1 MVGRD
6 GLAVPL
12 PQREPEH
19 AMTPLLEVEGLEV
32 VYGHAIRAIQGV
44 SFAVGAGQIVGLV
57 GLNGAGKT
65 TTIRAISGFLPTE
78 NVRITDGRM
87 RFNGSSIRGLRPYEA
102 AKLGIAVVPERDK
115 VFDTLTVRENLEIAR
130 VGAVSRGEGEGRCDR
145 YHTVD
150 DIFDLF
156 KPLAQRA
163 NLDAIFLSG
172 GERQVLAIGACLL
185 SSPRL
190 LIVDEASL
198 GLAPIMRRQVLDTL
212 AELNSGL
219 GLTVLIVDQDVGGVL
234 SIADHGYILE
244 NGRVVFAGTREQL
257 LQHGDVKEFYLGQK
271 EERERGYRDV
281 KQYRRIRRWH

>member
-1 MVGRD
+1 
-6 GLAVPL
+6 
-12 PQREPEH
+12 
-19 AMTPLLEVEGLEV
+19 MTPLLEVEGLEV

-44 SFAVGAGQIVGLV
+44 SLSVAEGQVVGLV

-87 RFNGSSIRGLRPYEA
+87 RFSGMSIRGMRPYQA
-102 AKLGIAVVPERDK
+102 ARLGIAVVPERDK
-115 VFDTLTVRENLEIAR
+115 VFDTLN
-130 VGAVSRGEGEGRCDR
+130 
-145 YHTVD
+145 

-163 NLDAIFLSG
+163 NQDAIFLSG
-172 GERQVLAIGACLL
+172 GERQILAIGACLL
-185 SSPRL
+185 SCPRL

-198 GLAPIMRRQVLDTL
+198 GLAPLMRRQVLDTL
-212 AELNSGL
+212 ALLNNELA
-219 GLTVLIVDQDVGGVL
+219 LTVLIVDQDVAGVL
-234 SIADHGYILE
+234 SIADHGYVLE
-244 NGRVVFAGTREQL
+244 NGRVAFAGSREQL
-257 LQHGDVKEFYLGQK
+257 LRHGDVREFYLGQK